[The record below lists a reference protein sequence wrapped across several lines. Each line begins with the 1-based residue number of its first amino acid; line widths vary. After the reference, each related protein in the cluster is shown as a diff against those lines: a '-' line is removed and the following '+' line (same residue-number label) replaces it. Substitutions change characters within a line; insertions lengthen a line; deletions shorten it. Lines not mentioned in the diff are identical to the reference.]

1 MSDDLSHYVP
11 SRLDDPEKFLFFRK
25 DVAAI
30 GLTGTIGG
38 VLLNHPAWS
47 SRGRCDRGA
56 LAEVQLGPASR
67 YVGSRHV
74 LGIGSASAEEVSAV
88 RSSRTERVIR

>member
-30 GLTGTIGG
+30 GLAGTIVG
-38 VLLNHPAWS
+38 VATNHTLLGLVVGVAIAAAWQKFSSGQHPGMSAHVVYW
-47 SRGRCDRGA
+47 
-56 LAEVQLGPASR
+56 
-67 YVGSRHV
+67 V
-74 LGIGSASAEEVSAV
+74 LGLPAPKKLPPSDLRELIG
-88 RSSRTERVIR
+88 

>member
-38 VLLNHPAWS
+38 VLLNHTLLGLVAGVAVAALWQKFS
-47 SRGRCDRGA
+47 SG
-56 LAEVQLGPASR
+56 
-67 YVGSRHV
+67 
-74 LGIGSASAEEVSAV
+74 
-88 RSSRTERVIR
+88 

>member
-30 GLTGTIGG
+30 GLAGTIAG
-38 VLLNHPAWS
+38 VATNHTLLGLVAGVAIAAAWQKFSSGQHPGMSAHVMYW
-47 SRGRCDRGA
+47 
-56 LAEVQLGPASR
+56 
-67 YVGSRHV
+67 V
-74 LGIGSASAEEVSAV
+74 LGMFGPKKLPPSDLRELNG
-88 RSSRTERVIR
+88 

>member
-30 GLTGTIGG
+30 GLTGTIVG
-38 VLLNHPAWS
+38 VATNHTLLGLVVGIAIAAAWQKFSSGQHPGMSAHVMYW
-47 SRGRCDRGA
+47 
-56 LAEVQLGPASR
+56 
-67 YVGSRHV
+67 V
-74 LGIGSASAEEVSAV
+74 LGLPEPKKLPPSDLRELNG
-88 RSSRTERVIR
+88 

>member
-30 GLTGTIGG
+30 GLTGTLGG
-38 VLLNHPAWS
+38 VLLNHTLLGLVAGVAIAALWQKFS
-47 SRGRCDRGA
+47 SGQHPGMSA
-56 LAEVQLGPASR
+56 HVM
-67 YVGSRHV
+67 YWV
-74 LGIGSASAEEVSAV
+74 LGQPAPKKFPPSDLRELNG
-88 RSSRTERVIR
+88 

>member
-30 GLTGTIGG
+30 GLTGTIAG
-38 VLLNHPAWS
+38 VVASHTLLGLVA
-47 SRGRCDRGA
+47 GVA
-56 LAEVQLGPASR
+56 LAAAWQKFSSGQHPGMSAHVM
-67 YVGSRHV
+67 YWV
-74 LGIGSASAEEVSAV
+74 LGLPAPKKLPPSDLRELNG
-88 RSSRTERVIR
+88 